1 MGQMWAQKMGF
12 LVDEGW
18 LACQPD
24 GLHGADD
31 DGRPVC
37 KRWNGAPFGED
48 ESSLGVS
55 ITSMMMTMT
64 I

>member
-1 MGQMWAQKMGF
+1 MGF

-55 ITSMMMTMT
+55 ILSMMMTMT